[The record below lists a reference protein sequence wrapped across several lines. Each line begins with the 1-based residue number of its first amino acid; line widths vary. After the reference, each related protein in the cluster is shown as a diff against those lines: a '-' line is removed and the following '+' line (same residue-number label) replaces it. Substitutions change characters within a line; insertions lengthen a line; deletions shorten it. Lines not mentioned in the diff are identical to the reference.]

1 MRLIITD
8 YPVTPSLYD
17 GNSPIICINL
27 STLKI
32 ANCIGCFGCW
42 TRTPGKCVIRDDA
55 TRVYTAIAKYDTVL
69 YISRVIYGSYDVP
82 MKTMLERAIPVQQA
96 FIRIHQDETHHIHRN
111 PCLKKATILAY
122 GDLSP
127 EEQEIFRELVARNA
141 KNMNFE
147 SYDIIFTT
155 ADRLNETAQQI
166 IGKWEKS

>member
-8 YPVTPSLYD
+8 YPITGSFHDSESVMYIHLPS
-17 GNSPIICINL
+17 
-27 STLKI
+27 LKI
-32 ANCIGCFGCW
+32 AHCVGCFGCW
-42 TRTPGKCVIRDDA
+42 TRTPGKCVIHDDA
-55 TRVYTAIAKYDTVL
+55 PQVYTAIAKCDTVL
-69 YISRVIYGSYDVP
+69 YISRVVYGSYDVP

-96 FIRIHQDETHHIHRN
+96 FIRIHQNETHHIHRN
-111 PCLKKATILAY
+111 PRLKKATILAY

-127 EEQEIFRELVARNA
+127 EGQEIFRELVGRNA

-166 IGKWEKS
+166 IGKWERS